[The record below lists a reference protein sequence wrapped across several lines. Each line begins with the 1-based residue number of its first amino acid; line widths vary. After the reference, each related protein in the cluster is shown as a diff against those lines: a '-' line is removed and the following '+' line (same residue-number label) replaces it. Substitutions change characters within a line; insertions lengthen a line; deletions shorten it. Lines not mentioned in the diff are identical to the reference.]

1 MLKGFGGASS
11 QRGIPGSFSSMSL
24 IGGVDCSKGLTPD
37 LTVRGGARI
46 KKRLCVGGNTK
57 LDGKLSTQSVTVNGD
72 ATFLG
77 NVYGLPQTVNVDNWS
92 GGDTGFN
99 PSSLTNGNIVLSG
112 ILNLSNGG
120 TGLSTVG
127 SPGQLLG
134 VDVSGNLL
142 EYKDDI
148 NLSGGAIFAGDI
160 VAGNG
165 NITGKMS
172 ADELC
177 VFGDTSFFGNVFFSG
192 NLESGVSSISGGTTG
207 LTPNFPTM
215 GHIVLSG
222 ILNPNSGG
230 TGLSSLGTSDQILG
244 MNVGGTALEYK
255 DNLLLTGA
263 TFGNVSVT
271 GELTGNVVGDLTGD
285 VVGDLT
291 GDVVGDLTGNVVGD
305 LTGDV
310 VGDLT
315 GNVVGDLTGDVIGD
329 LTGNITGDICGNI
342 TTQHIIAKDSNNP
355 IFIDGNVQL
364 AGTLQVQY
372 GVTTT
377 NVSGDVLN
385 LTQDAFIGN
394 SLTVANKI
402 TTGNLCIQ
410 EDVDIAG
417 KTFMKDV
424 CVDENLQVSGDVQF
438 DNNANVDGDL
448 IVNGDLCANNSEF
461 KGNSIFNGPI
471 IDGNLISG
479 NVGDILTSTGT
490 GVQWS
495 TGSGGGG
502 ITSVSGTAN
511 QITSNGVT
519 SIILSTPNEFIAPG
533 SIAAT
538 TTFQDGTTDNIAGAG
553 AGSQANATQLTT
565 SFNIVTSVSFFGGV
579 RLPTPTPGMRVT
591 IINRASSACIV
602 YGQSGCSID
611 DLSVNTGHRMPVNS
625 ITTLEA
631 RTTTQWFSVVPITI
645 ASTRTALGGNGN
657 TVFGPNSLTTVNN
670 SATNNSVF
678 GASAMRSATSNEA
691 FNVAIGPDSLGRMS
705 AAFGGGDY
713 NIAIGYRAGYNLS
726 GSVSRNICIGSET
739 LGGGGATNGPYDNII
754 IGHQTCQMNG
764 GSFNV
769 CIGSNTSSGG
779 SNNFFFSTLIG
790 EGITLGSN
798 TGSNTVIGADASI
811 STNVTNATAI
821 GRPGLGLTINRTGGF
836 FCSIPSVGTTGSN
849 VNYLPASRELI
860 VPVSSQRFKTN
871 IRDLE
876 NVSNNFK
883 NLRPVRYNPKTN
895 LDKEEIGLIAE
906 ELNEIFPEFVIRDEE
921 GEILTINYERLVPVL
936 IKEMQTQ
943 SKEIKMIQD
952 EINSLKKA

>member
-148 NLSGGAIFAGDI
+148 NLSGGATFGGDLFAGN
-160 VAGNG
+160 A
-165 NITGKMS
+165 
-172 ADELC
+172 
-177 VFGDTSFFGNVFFSG
+177 
-192 NLESGVSSISGGTTG
+192 
-207 LTPNFPTM
+207 
-215 GHIVLSG
+215 
-222 ILNPNSGG
+222 
-230 TGLSSLGTSDQILG
+230 
-244 MNVGGTALEYK
+244 
-255 DNLLLTGA
+255 
-263 TFGNVSVT
+263 
-271 GELTGNVVGDLTGD
+271 
-285 VVGDLT
+285 
-291 GDVVGDLTGNVVGD
+291 
-305 LTGDV
+305 
-310 VGDLT
+310 
-315 GNVVGDLTGDVIGD
+315 
-329 LTGNITGDICGNI
+329 
-342 TTQHIIAKDSNNP
+342 
-355 IFIDGNVQL
+355 
-364 AGTLQVQY
+364 
-372 GVTTT
+372 
-377 NVSGDVLN
+377 
-385 LTQDAFIGN
+385 
-394 SLTVANKI
+394 
-402 TTGNLCIQ
+402 
-410 EDVDIAG
+410 
-417 KTFMKDV
+417 
-424 CVDENLQVSGDVQF
+424 QF

-479 NVGDILTSTGT
+479 NVGDVLTSTGT
-490 GVQWS
+490 GVQWT